1 MCKNDVEIKMRGGR
15 SKIKGIDDIEGDIT
29 IFKSGE
35 KVGEAGFIITNYQ
48 ISVDTITV
56 EDKFIRL
63 GYGKLLV
70 NLLKGLSRLLTKPI
84 VLYSLKESYEFYASM
99 GFTKLKKIHNEKKKL
114 VIVMFKS
121 KNEPKIEDLDLI
133 WLPESLRRKREL
145 RVEL

>member
-48 ISVDTITV
+48 ISVDTITI

-70 NLLKGLSRLLTKPI
+70 NLLKGLSRLLSKPI

>member
-48 ISVDTITV
+48 ISVDTITI

-114 VIVMFKS
+114 VIIMFKS

>member
-70 NLLKGLSRLLTKPI
+70 NLLKGLSRLLSKPI
-84 VLYSLKESYEFYASM
+84 VLYSLKESYGFYVSM
-99 GFTKLKKIHNEKKKL
+99 GFTKLKKIHDEKKKL
-114 VIVMFKS
+114 IIVMFKS

-133 WLPESLRRKREL
+133 WLPESLRRKKEL

>member
-70 NLLKGLSRLLTKPI
+70 NLLKGLSRLLSKPI

>member
-48 ISVDTITV
+48 ISVDTITI

>member
-48 ISVDTITV
+48 ISVDTITI

-133 WLPESLRRKREL
+133 WLPESLRRKKEL